1 MNENNKQLVLQR
13 IREAAENLKGRLP
26 DSPRHPS
33 GRNPYAHVPHMIK
46 RTFGMS
52 YTEIPDEYLDL
63 VLELIESCEKYPF

>member
-1 MNENNKQLVLQR
+1 MNDKNRTLVKKR
-13 IREAAENLKGRLP
+13 IAEAAENLKGRLP

-52 YTEIPDEYLDL
+52 YTEIPDEHLEL